1 MENSLFWK
9 QALRGGAIVGVLL
22 AVSFMLETR
31 MMLRG
36 SFGLYALEWFVAVG
50 LHYYL
55 LHRFTRSYS
64 APFPAEEGFRFGR
77 GYGFVLSMS
86 VVGGIIVGLVQYL
99 YLHLFIGYE
108 HYTGQITDA
117 LTRMLARSGGVPAS
131 MESMLAQTMKQ
142 IENAPE
148 PSFLSTVWAGTFS
161 SLLFGLVF
169 GLIIAG
175 VLSRAPRPFD
185 QQPEA

>member
-1 MENSLFWK
+1 MENSFYWK
-9 QALRGGAIVGVLL
+9 KALRGGSIIGALL

-31 MMLRG
+31 LMLSG
-36 SFGLYALEWFVAVG
+36 SFGLYALEWFVVVA
-50 LHYYL
+50 LYYYL

-64 APFPAEEGFRFGR
+64 TAFSAEEGFRFGR

-86 VVGGIIVGLVQYL
+86 AVAGVIVGIVQYL

-108 HYTGQITDA
+108 RYTGRVADA
-117 LTRMLARSGGVPAS
+117 MAEMFSQNGSVPAL
-131 MESMLAQTMKQ
+131 MESMIVQTMKQ
-142 IENAPE
+142 IESAPE
-148 PSFLSTVWAGTFS
+148 PSVLSTIWGGTLS

-175 VLSRAPRPFD
+175 VLSRASRPFD
-185 QQPEA
+185 KQADE